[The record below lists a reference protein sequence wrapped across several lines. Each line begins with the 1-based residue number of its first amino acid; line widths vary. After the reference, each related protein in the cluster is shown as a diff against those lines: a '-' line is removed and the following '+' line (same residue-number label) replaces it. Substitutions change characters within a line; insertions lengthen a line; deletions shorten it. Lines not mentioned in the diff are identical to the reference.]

1 VIKRNYVNAKN
12 VNGKGIS
19 LKIYIF
25 TVISGIHNTHQMFT
39 FCIIDVWQ
47 DMLVKCIVT
56 AAQLKYKHTP
66 QTAPPFK
73 DLPVESFLIFNI

>member
-1 VIKRNYVNAKN
+1 MEKKYLCKFIFSLLYQALIIPTKR
-12 VNGKGIS
+12 
-19 LKIYIF
+19 
-25 TVISGIHNTHQMFT
+25 FT

-47 DMLVKCIVT
+47 DMPVKFIVT

-66 QTAPPFK
+66 QAAPPFK